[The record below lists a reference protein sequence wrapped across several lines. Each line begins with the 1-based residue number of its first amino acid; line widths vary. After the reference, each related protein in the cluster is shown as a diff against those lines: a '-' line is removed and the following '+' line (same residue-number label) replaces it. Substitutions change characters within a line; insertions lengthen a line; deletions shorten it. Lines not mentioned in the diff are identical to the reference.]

1 MWNMPIGKTEFF
13 YQNPDA
19 PVPNQPVGV
28 GVLALI
34 HNSGS
39 LLLEQRSDCGRWGLI
54 GGSMEMHETPTE
66 ALRREVLEETNL
78 VVTHETLICV
88 AADPSRIVRYPD
100 GNTIRV
106 ISFVFEASVEDFS
119 TLNRSDESL
128 DLRFFEEEE
137 LAEADIVETARPLI
151 ERYLETGARG
161 DVLMEGRD

>member
-1 MWNMPIGKTEFF
+1 MPIGKTEFF

-19 PVPNQPVGV
+19 PVPNQPIGV

-39 LLLEQRSDCGRWGLI
+39 LLLERRRDCGRWGLI
-54 GGSMEMHETPTE
+54 GGSMEMHETPTK

-128 DLRFFEEEE
+128 QLRFFEDEE
-137 LAEADIVETARPLI
+137 LAEADIVETAWPLI
-151 ERYLETGARG
+151 ERYLETGTRG
-161 DVLMEGRD
+161 TILMEGRD